1 MNKRLKWNNISIL
14 IYQILAVLVG
24 LVLPRLILNE
34 YGSQVN
40 GLVYSISQ
48 MLSVVSYFDF
58 GISAV
63 AQAALYGP
71 IKKRNNN
78 QISLIYC
85 AIEKYFRI
93 ITYFLLGY
101 VFVLCIY
108 YSVSQ
113 NDSYSMVYTST
124 LVLAISVSTIG
135 QYLWG
140 VSNQVLLAAD
150 QKIYLYTFSF
160 V

>member
-1 MNKRLKWNNISIL
+1 MNMRLKWNNISIL
-14 IYQILAVLVG
+14 MYQILAVLVG

-71 IKKRNNN
+71 IKKKNNN
-78 QISLIYC
+78 
-85 AIEKYFRI
+85 RI
-93 ITYFLLGY
+93 
-101 VFVLCIY
+101 
-108 YSVSQ
+108 
-113 NDSYSMVYTST
+113 
-124 LVLAISVSTIG
+124 
-135 QYLWG
+135 
-140 VSNQVLLAAD
+140 
-150 QKIYLYTFSF
+150 K
-160 V
+160 